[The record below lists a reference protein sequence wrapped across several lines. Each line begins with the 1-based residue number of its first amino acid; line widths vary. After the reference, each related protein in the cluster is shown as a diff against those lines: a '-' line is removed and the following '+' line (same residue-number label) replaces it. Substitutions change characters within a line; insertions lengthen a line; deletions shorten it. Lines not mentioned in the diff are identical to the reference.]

1 MLIFLL
7 IKYVIIKKMEFF
19 HLQLITICKF
29 NYNRNKTIIQ
39 RNEIAGNEENGI
51 FCIGKKNI
59 T

>member
-1 MLIFLL
+1 
-7 IKYVIIKKMEFF
+7 MEFF

-59 T
+59 TQI